1 MQEVGKIDGLNGKRI
16 GIFGKG
22 GAGKSTVTF
31 LLAKAIRKL
40 GYTVVV
46 LDADST
52 NLGLHRIFEIE
63 NPPKPLMEHFGG
75 TVFSGG
81 LVTCP
86 VDDPSPLNNAEVKLE
101 DLSPLFYGRSPE
113 GIFLFIIGKI
123 GDEGPGAGCDGPVA
137 KIARDF
143 RVSVNE
149 KSQVTLID
157 FKAGLEDTARG
168 VVTSL
173 DLGIFVLDPTLVS
186 VEMASNMKQIVSQI
200 QSHEPPATAHLES
213 PELIEWAKR
222 FYRGAHIEGVRYVLN
237 RVNSKE
243 EEGVLKKSLR
253 EKGIKTSCTIFQT
266 PMISNAWLKG
276 IAIKTGEQQLEIDK
290 FVSIL
295 EEDLAVDKWMME

>member
-1 MQEVGKIDGLNGKRI
+1 MVKQIDKLNGKRI

-31 LLAKAIRKL
+31 LLAKVIRKL

-46 LDADST
+46 MDADST

-63 NPPKPLMEHFGG
+63 NPPKPMMDHFGG

-86 VDDPSPLNNAEVKLE
+86 VDDPSPLTNAEVKLE
-101 DLSPLFYGRSPE
+101 DLSQLFYARSPE

-143 RVSVNE
+143 RVSINE

-186 VEMASNMKQIVSQI
+186 VEMAGNMKQIVERI
-200 QSHEPPATAHLES
+200 QSHELPATAHLES

-222 FYRGAHIEGVRYVLN
+222 FYRGAQIKGVRYILN

-243 EEGVLKKSLR
+243 EEEVLKKLLR
-253 EKGIKTSCTIFQT
+253 EKGIETSCTIFQD
-266 PMISNAWLKG
+266 PMISNAWLQG
-276 IAIKTGEQQLEIDK
+276 ISIKNDEQQYEIEK

-295 EEDLAVDKWMME
+295 EGDLATDKSMVD